1 MSEPVHD
8 YIGVVGSV
16 REALAERVK
25 ALQSCQGVQRELNKS
40 METKVKTKLTGK
52 QDRVNTLRQEITENK
67 RQVDWSRIMK
77 VISQKNKMDIDWT
90 LIG

>member
-25 ALQSCQGVQRELNKS
+25 ALQSCQGVQRELNKR
-40 METKVKTKLTGK
+40 METKVKTELARK
-52 QDRVNTLRQEITENK
+52 
-67 RQVDWSRIMK
+67 
-77 VISQKNKMDIDWT
+77 
-90 LIG
+90 